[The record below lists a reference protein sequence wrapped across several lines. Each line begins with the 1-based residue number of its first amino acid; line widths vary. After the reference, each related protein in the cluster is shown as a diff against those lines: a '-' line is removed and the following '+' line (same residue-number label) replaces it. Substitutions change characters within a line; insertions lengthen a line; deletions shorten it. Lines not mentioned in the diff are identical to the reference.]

1 MPAYRYMDSRPHQFS
16 QYYHPGLEAMKSE
29 PINPNIPYES
39 WPHGVNYGFPMPW
52 HSCCNHNSFPGYYS
66 FRPPYPHFPPPSPMS
81 CCGGH
86 PTYHE
91 SYPIHYVPPPHYSME
106 MPRYEYDKNVPAG
119 NYHCCGCP
127 NHAHNQKDDK
137 IVKIVEQEPEV
148 EKKRSESESM
158 VPVQA
163 KNYPYPIVWIPP
175 ESMQRKEQ
183 KKPFEDE
190 IETAESDKVPAPAAM
205 NSLGTLLHGGD
216 GKRTQNQQNEEKRTQ
231 FPFPI
236 IWMPYDK
243 EEAGNQE
250 KEPPYTFKFI
260 PVNPPQ
266 SHELTNVPT
275 ANEKISESQGDSEVS
290 LGEKAADQ
298 ENILVKQ
305 MELHKEESSEDT
317 QSRGRSD
324 ANSMDKPPCSKSKK
338 QTSSPSKMSKLPP
351 VCLRVDPLPRKK
363 NGNSGSRSPSP
374 PAHLKEA
381 LNNDTSMATAAS
393 SFKKKTPQ
401 VPITQD
407 GSKDVEPNK
416 KIKVIEVV
424 ERKTSEDK
432 DRDLRDGSEPQF
444 PFNPLMGSQEKSE
457 EDGKECKVQESRKEG
472 DMKTKEQIEAKEE
485 TDSSKLGGDEGKFKK
500 KTLSE
505 EEAAVLI
512 QSAYHGYEV
521 RKWEPLKKLRQ
532 LADVRQ
538 QVADVQN
545 QIQVLESS
553 SDLQRDDKQKVVIGE
568 TIMRLLLKLD
578 TIQGLHPIVRDLRK
592 SLARELVSLQDK
604 LDSLMINKS
613 EESIEEVSTTTSKHM
628 ERHTIETSKGLCLEE
643 EEAEE
648 VAGFGES
655 SPEGNCN
662 SKLGM
667 LEAHESMLCPVS
679 SLQSEET
686 SGSTFTD
693 TSVAVPKEAELEQ
706 IMEQKDEVLNCEL
719 NVCQGALKD
728 VENENIVYSRQSSEL
743 PLVEEEKIKSEME
756 FTQGGTD
763 ENPTVYESDKDN
775 QIGAGQSEVE
785 SNLSVDATL
794 QTEVDLM
801 GTDERRGVLDDGPAA
816 SEFERH
822 EQVETGG
829 EGKCNVTVGV
839 ISPDVETQTVSQL
852 EQQALDIDEE
862 KSIAESLDWENVG
875 NQKNEKLPG
884 DATLELA
891 VESPPILRES
901 NEVPTWE
908 NKDNDEQP
916 LVAIGEEKKVEEEAE
931 HESQDEKVLIDQVI
945 GVEIVEDND
954 EQPLVAIREEKN
966 KAEEAE
972 HESQNNKV
980 LIDQANGS
988 EIESEVPLHL
998 EKVEGEGEPLPLSP
1012 TASQVSVDECN
1023 IGVES
1028 DEKLIEENKKLREMM
1043 EKLIAAGKEQLTVI
1057 SNLTVRVRDL
1067 EKQLARK
1074 KKPRRKP
1081 ALSRSSR
1088 VKPANK
1094 ALKERAIGVAV

>member
-1 MPAYRYMDSRPHQFS
+1 MMPVYRYMDSRPHQFT
-16 QYYHPGLEAMKSE
+16 QYHQPGLEAMKSE
-29 PINPNIPYES
+29 PINPNIPYEC
-39 WPHGVNYGFPMPW
+39 WPHGGNYGYPMPW

-81 CCGGH
+81 CCVGH

-127 NHAHNQKDDK
+127 NHAHNQKDDR
-137 IVKIVEQEPEV
+137 ILKIVEQEPEV
-148 EKKRSESESM
+148 EKKRSESEST

-163 KNYPYPIVWIPP
+163 KNYPYPIVWIPA

-183 KKPFEDE
+183 EKPFEYE
-190 IETAESDKVPAPAAM
+190 IETAESDKVPAPPAM
-205 NSLGTLLHGGD
+205 NSPGTLLLGGD

-243 EEAGNQE
+243 EEAGNKE

-298 ENILVKQ
+298 ENIPVKQ
-305 MELHKEESSEDT
+305 VELHKEESSEDT
-317 QSRGRSD
+317 QSRARSE
-324 ANSMDKPPCSKSKK
+324 ANTMDNPPCSQSKK
-338 QTSSPSKMSKLPP
+338 QTSSPPKMSKLPP

-374 PAHLKEA
+374 PAHSKEA
-381 LNNDTSMATAAS
+381 SNNDTSMATAAS

-407 GSKDVEPNK
+407 SSKEVEPNK

-472 DMKTKEQIEAKEE
+472 DMKTEEQIEAKEE
-485 TDSSKLGGDEGKFKK
+485 IDSSKLAGDEGKFKK

-545 QIQVLESS
+545 QIQILDSS

-578 TIQGLHPIVRDLRK
+578 TIQV
-592 SLARELVSLQDK
+592 
-604 LDSLMINKS
+604 
-613 EESIEEVSTTTSKHM
+613 
-628 ERHTIETSKGLCLEE
+628 C
-643 EEAEE
+643 
-648 VAGFGES
+648 
-655 SPEGNCN
+655 
-662 SKLGM
+662 
-667 LEAHESMLCPVS
+667 
-679 SLQSEET
+679 
-686 SGSTFTD
+686 
-693 TSVAVPKEAELEQ
+693 
-706 IMEQKDEVLNCEL
+706 VL
-719 NVCQGALKD
+719 
-728 VENENIVYSRQSSEL
+728 
-743 PLVEEEKIKSEME
+743 
-756 FTQGGTD
+756 
-763 ENPTVYESDKDN
+763 
-775 QIGAGQSEVE
+775 
-785 SNLSVDATL
+785 
-794 QTEVDLM
+794 
-801 GTDERRGVLDDGPAA
+801 
-816 SEFERH
+816 
-822 EQVETGG
+822 
-829 EGKCNVTVGV
+829 
-839 ISPDVETQTVSQL
+839 
-852 EQQALDIDEE
+852 
-862 KSIAESLDWENVG
+862 
-875 NQKNEKLPG
+875 
-884 DATLELA
+884 
-891 VESPPILRES
+891 
-901 NEVPTWE
+901 
-908 NKDNDEQP
+908 
-916 LVAIGEEKKVEEEAE
+916 
-931 HESQDEKVLIDQVI
+931 
-945 GVEIVEDND
+945 
-954 EQPLVAIREEKN
+954 
-966 KAEEAE
+966 
-972 HESQNNKV
+972 
-980 LIDQANGS
+980 
-988 EIESEVPLHL
+988 
-998 EKVEGEGEPLPLSP
+998 
-1012 TASQVSVDECN
+1012 
-1023 IGVES
+1023 
-1028 DEKLIEENKKLREMM
+1028 
-1043 EKLIAAGKEQLTVI
+1043 
-1057 SNLTVRVRDL
+1057 
-1067 EKQLARK
+1067 
-1074 KKPRRKP
+1074 
-1081 ALSRSSR
+1081 
-1088 VKPANK
+1088 
-1094 ALKERAIGVAV
+1094 

>member
-1 MPAYRYMDSRPHQFS
+1 MMPVYRYMDSQPHQFT
-16 QYYHPGLEAMKSE
+16 QYHHPGLEAMKSD
-29 PINPNIPYES
+29 PSNPNLPREC
-39 WPHGVNYGFPMPW
+39 WPHGGNYGYPMPW

-81 CCGGH
+81 CCGIH

-127 NHAHNQKDDK
+127 NHAHNQKDDR
-137 IVKIVEQEPEV
+137 IVKIVEQEPEA

-158 VPVQA
+158 VPVQD
-163 KNYPYPIVWIPP
+163 KNFPYPIVWIPP

-183 KKPFEDE
+183 KKPFECE
-190 IETAESDKVPAPAAM
+190 IETGESDKVPAPPAM
-205 NSLGTLLHGGD
+205 NSLGTLLHSGD

-243 EEAGNQE
+243 EEAENKE

-266 SHELTNVPT
+266 SHELTNVLT

-290 LGEKAADQ
+290 LGENAANQ
-298 ENILVKQ
+298 ENIPVKQ
-305 MELHKEESSEDT
+305 VEFHKEEGSEDT
-317 QSRGRSD
+317 QSRGRSG
-324 ANSMDKPPCSKSKK
+324 ANTMDKPPCSKSEK
-338 QTSSPSKMSKLPP
+338 QTSSPPKMSKLPP

-363 NGNSGSRSPSP
+363 NGNSSSRSPSP
-374 PAHLKEA
+374 PAHSKEA
-381 LNNDTSMATAAS
+381 SNNDTSLATAAS

-407 GSKDVEPNK
+407 SSKKVEPNK

-424 ERKTSEDK
+424 DRKTSEDQ
-432 DRDLRDGSEPQF
+432 DRNLRGGSEPQF

-457 EDGKECKVQESRKEG
+457 KDGKECKVQESRKEG
-472 DMKTKEQIEAKEE
+472 DMKTEEQIEAKKEI
-485 TDSSKLGGDEGKFKK
+485 DSSKLAGDEGKFKK

-532 LADVRQ
+532 LAEVRQ

-568 TIMRLLLKLD
+568 TIMRILLKLD

-613 EESIEEVSTTTSKHM
+613 EESIEEVSTTTTKHM
-628 ERHTIETSKGLCLEE
+628 EQHTVETSNSLCLQE

-667 LEAHESMLCPVS
+667 VEAHESMLCPVS

-693 TSVAVPKEAELEQ
+693 TSIVVPKEAEPEQ

-719 NVCQGALKD
+719 NVCQEALKD
-728 VENENIVYSRQSSEL
+728 VENENIVYSEQSSDL

-756 FTQGGTD
+756 FTPGGTD

-775 QIGAGQSEVE
+775 QIGTGQSEVE
-785 SNLSVDATL
+785 SNMSVDATS
-794 QTEVDLM
+794 QTQVDLM
-801 GTDERRGVLDDGPAA
+801 GTDERRGVFDDGPAA

-822 EQVETGG
+822 EQLETGG
-829 EGKCNVTVGV
+829 EGKCNVTVNV
-839 ISPDVETQTVSQL
+839 ISPDDETQTVSQL
-852 EQQALDIDEE
+852 EQQALDIHEEE
-862 KSIAESLDWENVG
+862 KSI
-875 NQKNEKLPG
+875 PG

-891 VESPPILRES
+891 VESPPKLRES
-901 NEVPTWE
+901 NEAPTWE

-945 GVEIVEDND
+945 GFEIVEDND
-954 EQPLVAIREEKN
+954 EQPLVAIGGEK
-966 KAEEAE
+966 KEAEEAKN
-972 HESQNNKV
+972 ESQNNKV
-980 LIDQANGS
+980 LIDRAIGS
-988 EIESEVPLHL
+988 EIESEEVPLHL
-998 EKVEGEGEPLPLSP
+998 EIVEGEGEPLPLSP

-1028 DEKLIEENKKLREMM
+1028 DKKLIEENKKLREMM
-1043 EKLIAAGKEQLTVI
+1043 EELIAAGKEQLTVI

-1074 KKPRRKP
+1074 KKLRRKP
-1081 ALSRSSR
+1081 ASSRSSCF
-1088 VKPANK
+1088 KPANK
-1094 ALKERAIGVAV
+1094 ALKERAIGVAM